1 MHLQGGDGGQKI
13 VLNQK
18 PENITTTTTTTT
30 TTPAP
35 ESDQDDDGGSSFG
48 VSTRGSPDEFTF
60 QAILTAT
67 GDIYFAYKSVPIVI
81 NSIEDAEHPVKVGL
95 SDAYIIDRTI
105 FCKWGR
111 IMVETTDMG
120 LVLLYVPVQL
130 SHEEVPKATRQPSCM
145 FRDVCGNYFFSSLPV
160 SSSVVRRKT
169 IYEYHRV
176 SLKNEAIASNTAIYF
191 RALSTCNRKR
201 SCEQCLADPDSK
213 QLKVSAWEP
222 DGTFKLTSVA
232 NSALS
237 V

>member
-145 FRDVCGNYFFSSLPV
+145 FRDVCGNYFFFLLACLLLSRPSQDHLRVPPGQLEERGHREQHGHLLPRSLNLQQEE
-160 SSSVVRRKT
+160 VVRT
-169 IYEYHRV
+169 V
-176 SLKNEAIASNTAIYF
+176 
-191 RALSTCNRKR
+191 
-201 SCEQCLADPDSK
+201 P
-213 QLKVSAWEP
+213 
-222 DGTFKLTSVA
+222 G
-232 NSALS
+232 
-237 V
+237 